1 MKNNVYE
8 LRKSVM
14 ADSIR
19 YLAAFVFVAVASV
32 LLAACTNDNVAGGAS
47 GDAGIVAVKDWEVAG
62 VSQKGPFVTGSAVT
76 VQELDGIT
84 LKQTG
89 KSFKGT
95 IKSDKG
101 DFAIKDINLQSQYA
115 ILEANGYYRDEISGK
130 KSSGQVTL
138 RALTDLKDR
147 KHVNINL
154 LTHLEYER
162 VMYLVTEK
170 KKSIAEAKEQAERE
184 VLATFGIEG
193 DFAESEDLNI
203 FETGDGNAAL
213 LAISV
218 LLQSDVDVAGLTERM
233 GEFSISLAEGGS
245 WDDADTKTAIAD
257 WACDVDLKG
266 TLANVRKNVE
276 SWKYADTV
284 PAFEKFVTNFWWNNY
299 GLGVCNDK
307 RENETKRN
315 VNKLSKLYDE
325 YFVCEK
331 GHWHIPG
338 DEPPASSSSS
348 TLGSSASYSG
358 EPVFGML
365 TDARDGKVYKTVK
378 LGSQEWMA
386 ENLNYAVE
394 GSRCYDNDKKNCEKY
409 GRLYNLEQ
417 VLDTTSQA
425 FERGLNNLRL
435 RSDFH
440 PRQGVCPNGWH
451 VPEKAEWDTL
461 FAFAEEN
468 GGGEKLESSL
478 LPYDWDDYHEKLNAS
493 NKFGF
498 NLIGAGV
505 CHEESGCTGLDTLT
519 YVWTAT
525 VVEPEYV
532 MMYSFGGPLTLL
544 FRQKPLPYAY
554 TNMYVTEK
562 HYASI
567 RCVKGEGKKSHNP
580 EKNVVKSSSSGV
592 GSSDSVYNPFD
603 TVPELP
609 AEMAFLDSSYK
620 RMSYA
625 SMGEGKQKVW
635 FYSNKTKYSFVE
647 SQDSAASEFV
657 KNIGRRG
664 FSYEGAVRNDSAR
677 CDYYDDTSYVY
688 VMEKGD
694 VVYKLALTKGA
705 IPSNSNYGFNI
716 KAVVLKDGFKEL
728 STKTSVLPDELFFV
742 DKFLTKPIKPAEEYA
757 DGKQTVWR
765 VEGPACGGGCD
776 SFIDELVGDAKE
788 NGFVFSGAYS
798 NDSLDNEYTGDSHV
812 YSKTSDGKVYSVV
825 FTKEETVVYNGL
837 TPVPY
842 HSYMYFIKLI
852 VRDANIDEVPTEK
865 KKDYDSPKYREIPED
880 LKFVVDSTQLMT
892 RAFSNDPKW
901 TVWVRSTLV
910 NYDSTLF
917 DEVLAVADEYAAL
930 VTSNGLTLKSKE
942 TLTMNELEKKLY
954 NNNTSG
960 WNFGVE
966 TTVYTFEKD
975 VEKFRY
981 EILVYAIIEGKSGNL
996 GNRWI
1001 ECRADIRAT
1010 IYDK

>member
-1 MKNNVYE
+1 MMLNRI
-8 LRKSVM
+8 LP
-14 ADSIR
+14 IFT
-19 YLAAFVFVAVASV
+19 LGV
-32 LLAACTNDNVAGGAS
+32 LFWGCTGDNVAGGSS
-47 GDAGIVAVKDWEVAG
+47 GDAGVVAVKDWEVAG

-89 KSFKGT
+89 KSFKGS

-101 DFAIKDINLQSQYA
+101 DFAIKDINLESQYA
-115 ILEANGYYRDEISGK
+115 ILEASGYYRDEVSGK
-130 KSSGQVTL
+130 KSSGTMTL
-138 RALTDLKDR
+138 RAFTDLSNR
-147 KHVNINL
+147 KTVNINL

-170 KKSIAEAKEQAERE
+170 KKSIAEAKEQAEKE
-184 VLATFGIEG
+184 ILASFGIDG

-203 FETGDGNAAL
+203 FESGDGNAAL
-213 LAISV
+213 LAVSV
-218 LLQSDVDVAGLTERM
+218 LMQSDVDVAGLTERM
-233 GEFSISLAEGGS
+233 GEFSIALAEGGS

-315 VNKLSKLYDE
+315 VNKLSKLYNE
-325 YFVCEK
+325 YFVCK
-331 GHWHIPG
+331 NGRWVIPG
-338 DEPPASSSSS
+338 SAKPSSS
-348 TLGSSASYSG
+348 GSS
-358 EPVFGML
+358 
-365 TDARDGKVYKTVK
+365 DA
-378 LGSQEWMA
+378 
-386 ENLNYAVE
+386 
-394 GSRCYDNDKKNCEKY
+394 
-409 GRLYNLEQ
+409 
-417 VLDTTSQA
+417 
-425 FERGLNNLRL
+425 
-435 RSDFH
+435 
-440 PRQGVCPNGWH
+440 
-451 VPEKAEWDTL
+451 
-461 FAFAEEN
+461 
-468 GGGEKLESSL
+468 
-478 LPYDWDDYHEKLNAS
+478 
-493 NKFGF
+493 
-498 NLIGAGV
+498 
-505 CHEESGCTGLDTLT
+505 
-519 YVWTAT
+519 
-525 VVEPEYV
+525 
-532 MMYSFGGPLTLL
+532 
-544 FRQKPLPYAY
+544 
-554 TNMYVTEK
+554 
-562 HYASI
+562 
-567 RCVKGEGKKSHNP
+567 
-580 EKNVVKSSSSGV
+580 KSSSSV
-592 GSSDSVYNPFD
+592 YNPFNSSASQDSFSVLPSKLQFLEEFCYIRGPVVYGGGEQRVWTCTSWANVRDTATRDSAASALVDSLGKNGFVFERAMLSDSLKSFILNSFRDSLSYIYSAKNGDVVYKIAMTKTLSPAGLGYGAYMFDVVIFVMKEGFEDLPISMSSSAASSSSVYNPFD

-742 DKFLTKPIKPAEEYA
+742 DKFLTKPIKPAEEYD

-917 DEVLAVADEYAAL
+917 DEVLAVADDYAAL

>member
-1 MKNNVYE
+1 MRYNLYK
-8 LRKSVM
+8 LR
-14 ADSIR
+14 R
-19 YLAAFVFVAVASV
+19 FAFIAVASV

-47 GDAGIVAVKDWEVAG
+47 GDAGVVAVKDWEVAG

-89 KSFKGT
+89 KSFKGA

-101 DFAIKDINLQSQYA
+101 DFAIKDINLESQYA
-115 ILEANGYYRDEISGK
+115 ILEASGYYRDEISGK

-147 KHVNINL
+147 KYVNINL

-170 KKSIAEAKEQAERE
+170 KKSIAEAKEQAEKE

-266 TLANVRKNVE
+266 TLANIRRNVE
-276 SWKYADTV
+276 NWKYADSV
-284 PAFEKFVTNFWWNNY
+284 PLFEKYVTNFWWDNY
-299 GLGVCNDK
+299 GLGSCTAK
-307 RENETKRN
+307 REGDVKRD
-315 VNKLSKLYDE
+315 VNKLSKLYNE
-325 YFVCEK
+325 YFVCEN
-331 GHWHIPG
+331 GQWVIPG
-338 DEPPASSSSS
+338 SAKPSSS
-348 TLGSSASYSG
+348 GSS
-358 EPVFGML
+358 
-365 TDARDGKVYKTVK
+365 DA
-378 LGSQEWMA
+378 
-386 ENLNYAVE
+386 
-394 GSRCYDNDKKNCEKY
+394 
-409 GRLYNLEQ
+409 
-417 VLDTTSQA
+417 
-425 FERGLNNLRL
+425 
-435 RSDFH
+435 
-440 PRQGVCPNGWH
+440 
-451 VPEKAEWDTL
+451 
-461 FAFAEEN
+461 
-468 GGGEKLESSL
+468 
-478 LPYDWDDYHEKLNAS
+478 
-493 NKFGF
+493 
-498 NLIGAGV
+498 
-505 CHEESGCTGLDTLT
+505 
-519 YVWTAT
+519 
-525 VVEPEYV
+525 
-532 MMYSFGGPLTLL
+532 
-544 FRQKPLPYAY
+544 
-554 TNMYVTEK
+554 
-562 HYASI
+562 
-567 RCVKGEGKKSHNP
+567 
-580 EKNVVKSSSSGV
+580 KSSSSV
-592 GSSDSVYNPFD
+592 YNPFNSSASQDSFSVLPSKLQFLEEFCYIRGPVVYGGGEQRVWTCTSWANVRDTATRDSAASALVDSLGKNGFVFERAMLSDSLESFILNSFRDSLSYIYSAKNGDVVYKIAMTKTLSPAGLGYGAYMFDVVIFVMKEGFEDLPISMSSSAASSSSVYNPFD

-837 TPVPY
+837 TPIPY

-917 DEVLAVADEYAAL
+917 DEVLAVADDYAAL

>member
-1 MKNNVYE
+1 MMLNRI
-8 LRKSVM
+8 LP
-14 ADSIR
+14 IFT
-19 YLAAFVFVAVASV
+19 LGV
-32 LLAACTNDNVAGGAS
+32 LFWGCTGDNVAGGSS
-47 GDAGIVAVKDWEVAG
+47 GDAGVVAVKDWEVAG

-130 KSSGQVTL
+130 KSSGTVTL
-138 RALTDLKDR
+138 RALTDLSNR
-147 KHVNINL
+147 KTVNINL

-170 KKSIAEAKEQAERE
+170 KKSIADAKEQAEKE

-203 FETGDGNAAL
+203 FESGDGNAAL

-218 LLQSDVDVAGLTERM
+218 LMQSDVDVAGLTERI
-233 GEFSISLAEGGS
+233 GEFSIALAEGGS

-284 PAFEKFVTNFWWNNY
+284 PAFEKFVTNFWWDNY
-299 GLGVCNDK
+299 GLGSCTAK
-307 RENETKRN
+307 REGDVKRD
-315 VNKLSKLYDE
+315 VNKLSKLYNE
-325 YFVCEK
+325 YFVCEN
-331 GHWHIPG
+331 GRWVIPG
-338 DEPPASSSSS
+338 SAKPSSS
-348 TLGSSASYSG
+348 GSS
-358 EPVFGML
+358 
-365 TDARDGKVYKTVK
+365 DA
-378 LGSQEWMA
+378 
-386 ENLNYAVE
+386 
-394 GSRCYDNDKKNCEKY
+394 
-409 GRLYNLEQ
+409 
-417 VLDTTSQA
+417 
-425 FERGLNNLRL
+425 
-435 RSDFH
+435 
-440 PRQGVCPNGWH
+440 
-451 VPEKAEWDTL
+451 
-461 FAFAEEN
+461 
-468 GGGEKLESSL
+468 
-478 LPYDWDDYHEKLNAS
+478 
-493 NKFGF
+493 
-498 NLIGAGV
+498 
-505 CHEESGCTGLDTLT
+505 
-519 YVWTAT
+519 
-525 VVEPEYV
+525 
-532 MMYSFGGPLTLL
+532 
-544 FRQKPLPYAY
+544 
-554 TNMYVTEK
+554 
-562 HYASI
+562 
-567 RCVKGEGKKSHNP
+567 
-580 EKNVVKSSSSGV
+580 KSSSSV
-592 GSSDSVYNPFD
+592 YNPFNSSASQDSFSVFPSKLQFLEEFCYIRGPVVYGGGEQRVWTCTSWANVRDTATRDSAASALVDSLGKNGFVFERAMLSDSLKSFILNSFRDSLSYIYSAKNGDVVYKIAMTKTLSPAGLGYGAYMFDVVIFVMKEGFEDLPISMSSSAASSSSVYNPFD

-742 DKFLTKPIKPAEEYA
+742 DKFLTKPIKPAEEYD

-852 VRDANIDEVPTEK
+852 VRGANIDEVPTEK

-917 DEVLAVADEYAAL
+917 DEVLAVADDYAAL

-996 GNRWI
+996 GKRWI